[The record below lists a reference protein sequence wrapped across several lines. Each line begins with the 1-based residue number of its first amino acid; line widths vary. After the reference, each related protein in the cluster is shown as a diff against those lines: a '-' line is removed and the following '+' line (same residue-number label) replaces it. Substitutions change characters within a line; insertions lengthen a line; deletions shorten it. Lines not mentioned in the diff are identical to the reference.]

1 MTRPAF
7 RPSTPADPARLL
19 EIWEAAVRATHD
31 FLTEADIGALLP
43 QVRAYVSAAPFELA
57 VDGQGTVQA
66 FLGMTGS
73 KIDSLFV
80 HPDAHGRGLG
90 RALVERAAALHPVLT
105 VDVNEQNPGART
117 FYARLGFEVIGRSE
131 TDDAGRPFPLLH
143 LRRFG

>member
-1 MTRPAF
+1 MTRPTF
-7 RPSTPADPARLL
+7 RPSTPADSARLL
-19 EIWEAAVRATHD
+19 EIWEAAVRATHH
-31 FLTEADIGALLP
+31 FLTEADVDDLLP
-43 QVRAYVSAAPFELA
+43 RVRAYVSVAPFELA
-57 VDGQGTVQA
+57 VDGQGTVHA

-90 RALVERAAALHPVLT
+90 RSLVERAAALHPVVT
-105 VDVNEQNPGART
+105 VDVNEQNPGARA

-143 LRRFG
+143 LRRFA